1 MNQIQLNL
9 AGMVLGWFHVRQ
21 SHSAFKMAAVN
32 ENISLLVY
40 CCFIIR
46 AVPELNVLEGR
57 AAASVF

>member
-1 MNQIQLNL
+1 
-9 AGMVLGWFHVRQ
+9 
-21 SHSAFKMAAVN
+21 MAAVN

-57 AAASVF
+57 AAASVFL